1 MTPARMRT
9 ASRRRG
15 CRLGL
20 LTRPEALVID
30 KKYRAPRRAWTEEE
44 MKSRSPPLLIAVLLI
59 PLVGCGSRETG
70 TATDY
75 APASANGALIATETT
90 CCGFRARFALV
101 PDLAITD
108 RAPDAPVVRG
118 LRWTVE
124 VAPPGT
130 VSSPPILS
138 MESFT
143 VRGTAGE
150 HRSLGSSP
158 PTSTTPPWRWS
169 GPVGITDLAGG
180 FRRGDHVNLFP
191 GFPGGIGPSLAW
203 LGIDLVPAGG
213 GVVAEAPRIVKPA
226 PCPAP

>member
-1 MTPARMRT
+1 
-9 ASRRRG
+9 
-15 CRLGL
+15 
-20 LTRPEALVID
+20 
-30 KKYRAPRRAWTEEE
+30 

-59 PLVGCGSRETG
+59 SLVGCGNRAADP
-70 TATDY
+70 ATDY
-75 APASANGALIATETT
+75 APAPANGALIATETT
-90 CCGFRARFALV
+90 CRGFRARFALV
-101 PDLAITD
+101 PDLSITD
-108 RAPDAPVVRG
+108 LVPDAPVVRG

-124 VAPPGT
+124 VAPPVG

-150 HRSLGSSP
+150 HRFLGASP
-158 PTSTTPPWRWS
+158 PMGTTPPWRWS
-169 GPVGITDLAGG
+169 GPVGITALAGG

-191 GFPGGIGPSLAW
+191 GFPGGVGPSLAW
-203 LGIDLVPAGG
+203 LGFDLLPESG